1 LFARRGRKAA
11 AITAARDRK
20 ESDDGLRGKVA
31 SRFAAAL
38 LKKRTYASPEGVSL
52 QFVSCRARQ
61 CDSKANTPVIS

>member
-1 LFARRGRKAA
+1 M
-11 AITAARDRK
+11 RDRK

-31 SRFAAAL
+31 CRFASAL
-38 LKKRTYASPEGVSL
+38 LKKRTFAAAEGVSL